1 MSEDLFARRYG
12 WYLKG
17 GLIGYDRALKW
28 QKGLVKMRL
37 EGLARDTIILLEH
50 PPVITVGKSGRNENF
65 AGCKLE
71 PVFVERGG
79 DVTYHGPGQ
88 LVAYFIFDLT
98 RRGRDLHRFM
108 ADLQQGII
116 DTFAEYDVG
125 CRKGDEH
132 TGVWVGDKKIASV
145 GVAVKKWVTF
155 HGVAI
160 NLNIDLRQF
169 EGMNPCGLEADV
181 MTSARALLGAE
192 VKLDEFGL
200 KLIEQYSRIFV
211 TRYEPVELEYL
222 AEELESQAGGYTI

>member
-17 GLIGYDRALKW
+17 GLVGYDRALKW

-50 PPVITVGKSGRNENF
+50 PPVITVGKSGHDENF
-65 AGCKLE
+65 SKCRLK
-71 PVFVERGG
+71 PIFVERGG

-98 RRGRDLHRFM
+98 RRGRDLHKFM

-116 DTFAEYDVG
+116 DTLAEYGVEG
-125 CRKGDEH
+125 RKGDEY
-132 TGVWVGDKKIASV
+132 TGVWTNDKKIASV

-160 NLNIDLRQF
+160 NLNTDLEQF
-169 EGMNPCGLEADV
+169 AEINPCGLNSDI
-181 MTSARALLGAE
+181 MTSAQSLLGDE
-192 VKLDEFGL
+192 INLDEFGL
-200 KLIEQYSRIFV
+200 RLLEHYSRIFV
-211 TRYEPVELEYL
+211 TRYEPVELEEL